1 MIPQQPWARLLCIP
15 RNHVSQR
22 KMSALQMGVH
32 IPLFSSIM
40 TEFSVLEKLFSHV
53 NPGPNPV
60 SDTPS
65 SVHHGQ
71 TQRRLVQR
79 KEVTGE
85 FPAFSAVLN
94 HLYETYLSPRELG
107 ESPGDMES
115 CISHCQLPPL
125 ALCSL
130 LVSMWRW
137 QLESLGNASPS
148 VIGSPPLEDTWAN
161 PGMKSIPALE

>member
-1 MIPQQPWARLLCIP
+1 
-15 RNHVSQR
+15 
-22 KMSALQMGVH
+22 MSALQMGVH
-32 IPLFSSIM
+32 IPLFSSIV

-60 SDTPS
+60 SDAPS

-71 TQRRLVQR
+71 MQRRLMRR

-94 HLYETYLSPRELG
+94 HLYETYLSPRELR

-125 ALCSL
+125 DSL
-130 LVSMWRW
+130 QPLGVHVEMAAGKPWKRISFGDW
-137 QLESLGNASPS
+137 QPTLGGHLGKPRNEIHSSLGMRS
-148 VIGSPPLEDTWAN
+148 
-161 PGMKSIPALE
+161 